1 MLMPHLRQFGKPMTE
16 TYAYTLPVGSS
27 SPHILKRLRRLA
39 WMMDSSI
46 RIPGT
51 SLTLGLDAVLS
62 VAPGIG
68 SLAGTMISAYMLV
81 EAVRMGLPLPKLARM
96 GANIAIDTVMGAIP
110 VGGFFF
116 DMFFKSNMRNMAILR
131 EHLGDRL

>member
-1 MLMPHLRQFGKPMTE
+1 MLMPHLRQFGKPMNP
-16 TYAYTLPVGSS
+16 YTFPVDSS
-27 SPHILKRLRRLA
+27 STRILKRLRRLA

-51 SLTLGLDAVLS
+51 TLRLGLDAILS

-68 SLAGTMISAYMLV
+68 SLAGTTISAYMLV
-81 EAVRMGLPLPKLARM
+81 EAVRMGVPLQKLARM
-96 GANIAIDTVMGAIP
+96 GANIAIDAVVGAVP
-110 VGGFFF
+110 VRGFFF

>member
-1 MLMPHLRQFGKPMTE
+1 MLHLRQFGKPMT
-16 TYAYTLPVGSS
+16 AYTFPVDLSS
-27 SPHILKRLRRLA
+27 SRILKRLRWFA

-51 SLTLGLDAVLS
+51 SLRLGMDAILS
-62 VAPGIG
+62 VVPGIG
-68 SLAGTMISAYMLV
+68 SLAGTTISTYMLV
-81 EAVRMGLPLPKLARM
+81 EAVRMGVPLQKLAWM
-96 GANIAIDTVMGAIP
+96 GANIVIDAVVGAVP

-131 EHLGDRL
+131 KHLGDRL